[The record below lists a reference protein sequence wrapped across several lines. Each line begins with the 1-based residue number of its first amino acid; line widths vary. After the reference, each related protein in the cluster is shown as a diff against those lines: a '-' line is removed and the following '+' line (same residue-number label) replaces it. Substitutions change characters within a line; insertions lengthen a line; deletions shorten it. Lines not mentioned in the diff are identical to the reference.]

1 MMINNQF
8 RVLQLEEG
16 TDCPDF
22 KGLTPHLFCLH
33 RCNHTTTSIK
43 AIVTFDIYRLSSKMI
58 KDYIQLRFTGY
69 GNLYCMSKYNVT
81 CV

>member
-1 MMINNQF
+1 MMINNEF
-8 RVLQLEEG
+8 RVLQLAEG

-22 KGLTPHLFCLH
+22 MGLTPHLFCLH
-33 RCNHTTTSIK
+33 QCNHTTSIN
-43 AIVTFDIYRLSSKMI
+43 AIVTFDIYRLSSKII

>member
-33 RCNHTTTSIK
+33 QCNHTTSIK
-43 AIVTFDIYRLSSKMI
+43 AIVTLIFI
-58 KDYIQLRFTGY
+58 DYLQ
-69 GNLYCMSKYNVT
+69 K
-81 CV
+81 